1 MKYSEFHRILKA
13 NGWILDT
20 ARGNGSHRIYKK
32 GTIVHVVPF
41 HGSKEIGND
50 FAKKILKEM
59 GIVL

>member
-1 MKYSEFHRILKA
+1 MKYNEFHRILKA

-20 ARGNGSHRIYKK
+20 SRGKGSHRIYKK
-32 GTIVHVVPF
+32 GELQYVVPF